1 MSWKSRRCRREKEAL
16 ELFLVNTLPRVS
28 CSKPCPFLHLQYSAF
43 QSFPHSIQKVF
54 VKHVS
59 VSIENVLIRCLI
71 LFSVNT
77 PPEFTCCCLLLLTNQ
92 KQECTD
98 PGRDRSATGPRQ
110 VRDRSAT
117 GPRQAQA
124 HSRPLSAIPSPFL
137 LKNTI
142 IVVVFFVFF
151 IDFFFF

>member
-28 CSKPCPFLHLQYSAF
+28 CSKPCPFLHLQYSAI

-54 VKHVS
+54 LKHVS

-71 LFSVNT
+71 RFSVNT
-77 PPEFTCCCLLLLTNQ
+77 PPEFTFCCILSITHKKLYFFA
-92 KQECTD
+92 
-98 PGRDRSATGPRQ
+98 RSAPTQAATGPRQ

-117 GPRQAQA
+117 GPRQVRDRPRPILG
-124 HSRPLSAIPSPFL
+124 HSRPFPAHSC
-137 LKNTI
+137 
-142 IVVVFFVFF
+142 
-151 IDFFFF
+151 